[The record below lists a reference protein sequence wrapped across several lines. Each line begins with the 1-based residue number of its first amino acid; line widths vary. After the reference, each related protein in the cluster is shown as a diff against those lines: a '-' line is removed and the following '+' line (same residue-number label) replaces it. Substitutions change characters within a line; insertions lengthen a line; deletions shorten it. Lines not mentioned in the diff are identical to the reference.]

1 MPALPPDR
9 PRGLPPAP
17 GGPAAGEPGGP
28 AAGEPGGPAAREPGG
43 PAAREPGG
51 TGTAGA
57 GCPHPP
63 ARPRFP
69 SGPRPLPDPEAVRLC
84 LIPDSAPPYDAEV
97 AAPGPPGAFPR
108 LGTGPDGTGP
118 DSAGPGGAHGAP
130 RPSGPDSPDHE
141 GEPGPARPRK
151 PPASPP
157 GWPGRFAQ
165 VLAETL
171 AGSRPPRQLVP
182 WTTERARDRIQ
193 RLGPLFSAGQQPRVR
208 RVVIFHPTA
217 DAMEMAVVVVFG
229 QRVHALALRLERGG
243 GGATAGRTAQPGSW
257 LCVAVEAA

>member
-1 MPALPPDR
+1 MPELPPDR

-17 GGPAAGEPGGP
+17 GGPAAGEP
-28 AAGEPGGPAAREPGG
+28 E
-43 PAAREPGG
+43 G
-51 TGTAGA
+51 TGAADA

-63 ARPRFP
+63 ARSRPPAR
-69 SGPRPLPDPEAVRLC
+69 PRPLPDPAAVRLC
-84 LIPDSAPPYDAEV
+84 LIPDSAPPYDEDV
-97 AAPGPPGAFPR
+97 AAAGPPGPFPR
-108 LGTGPDGTGP
+108 LGTGPGGAD
-118 DSAGPGGAHGAP
+118 PGGARGAP
-130 RPSGPDSPDHE
+130 PPSGPGSPDQADAA
-141 GEPGPARPRK
+141 GPRQ
-151 PPASPP
+151 PPAAPGSPGRPGLPASAP
-157 GWPGRFAQ
+157 GWPGQFAQ

-193 RLGPLFSAGQQPRVR
+193 RLGPLLSAGQQPRVR
-208 RVVIFHPTA
+208 RVVTCHPTA

-243 GGATAGRTAQPGSW
+243 GQEADASRAVQPGSW